1 MVNFHLACQFSG
13 PPRLPLATTAG
24 VICYTLTRRIMS
36 TEIISRAPAGC
47 AEDVGEHRDG
57 PSWTYA
63 IGETDERH
71 WPRGSTPMFSVSCP
85 AGPVEV
91 NAKKEPKAEHQSP
104 SSIVSATQSDGLK
117 VAESSRSWT
126 VKQDAMLRQVVKNH
140 DGHIEWPTIA
150 KSFPGRTG
158 KQVHCQQECPAVNFR
173 L

>member
-85 AGPVEV
+85 DGPVEV

>member
-1 MVNFHLACQFSG
+1 
-13 PPRLPLATTAG
+13 
-24 VICYTLTRRIMS
+24 MS

-47 AEDVGEHRDG
+47 AEDVGGVAEA
-57 PSWTYA
+57 SWA
-63 IGETDERH
+63 IQDGETDEKH
-71 WPRGSTPMFSVSCP
+71 WPRESPPMFSVSCP
-85 AGPVEV
+85 AGPVEAY
-91 NAKKEPKAEHQSP
+91 AKKEPEAEHQSP

-126 VKQDAMLRQVVKNH
+126 VKQDAMLRQVVENQK
-140 DGHIEWPTIA
+140 GHMEWPTIA

>member
-1 MVNFHLACQFSG
+1 
-13 PPRLPLATTAG
+13 
-24 VICYTLTRRIMS
+24 
-36 TEIISRAPAGC
+36 
-47 AEDVGEHRDG
+47 
-57 PSWTYA
+57 
-63 IGETDERH
+63 
-71 WPRGSTPMFSVSCP
+71 MFSVSCP